1 MAGWTGTGPTRAAI
15 ATQDWDGTGRGGR
28 GQAGPTKT
36 TSVFIVLLSTLL
48 CFLLLTLIISFPQTT
63 TAGGA
68 GRARAERDVT
78 VADGKSNVERRAGR
92 LEEEVGRQSSGEHG
106 GG

>member
-1 MAGWTGTGPTRAAI
+1 MAGFLGAGLRSEGERPLGRAEPA
-15 ATQDWDGTGRGGR
+15 
-28 GQAGPTKT
+28 
-36 TSVFIVLLSTLL
+36 
-48 CFLLLTLIISFPQTT
+48 
-63 TAGGA
+63 GA